1 MTATTA
7 TSAWNDSTAL
17 RDELLPDGWQRVD
30 LGPALRGELEKIE
43 PTILRRDDGAALFYP
58 GQLNWIHGADGVGKS
73 WVALIAAAQE
83 ITAGHNVE
91 WVNFEDP
98 DERVVVD
105 RLLDIG
111 IDPETI
117 AEHFYYR
124 GPTDP
129 FDETVVDQLITCIT
143 DDDVTLVVID
153 SLGEALG
160 LGGGNENDDPDITN
174 WVRTV
179 ARTII
184 AAGAAV
190 IVVDHGTKAADNPL
204 FASGSK
210 RKRAAITGVGYLI
223 EAPSPLTKANGGR
236 LRLTCAKDRHGN
248 FARGEQ
254 VATIDFGR
262 YPDGGLT
269 VHVRQVLATEQKPT
283 DDQTLRKV
291 ARAIVR
297 TVRDA
302 HRPLSKNEIMGGL
315 KEGSIKAR
323 SEVKRGALDHA
334 VGMGA
339 LRPEPGPRGAVL
351 HHFVHE
357 LEDDE

>member
-1 MTATTA
+1 MSAA
-7 TSAWNDSTAL
+7 TSSAAGL
-17 RDELLPDGWQRVD
+17 EVPPDEQIPAGWQRVD

-43 PTILRRDDGAALFYP
+43 STILRRDDGVGLFYP

-83 ITAGHNVE
+83 ITAGRNVE
-91 WVNFEDP
+91 WINFEDP

-117 AEHFYYR
+117 AEHFFYR
-124 GPTDP
+124 SPSDP
-129 FDETVVDQLITCIT
+129 FDEDIIAELLTDIV
-143 DDDVTLVVID
+143 DDDVSLVVVD

-160 LGGGNENDDPDITN
+160 LAGGNENDDPDITK

-179 ARTII
+179 TRTII
-184 AAGAAV
+184 ATGAAV

-236 LRLTCAKDRHGN
+236 LRFICAKDRHGN

-269 VHVRQVLATEQKPT
+269 VHVRPVLTTEQKPT
-283 DDQTLRKV
+283 DDQALRLV
-291 ARAIVR
+291 ARAVVR

-302 HRPLSKNEIMGGL
+302 GRPLSKNEIMAGL
-315 KEGSIKAR
+315 KSGTKAR
-323 SEVKRGALDHA
+323 AEVKRGAIDHA
-334 VGMGA
+334 VGVGA
-339 LRPEPGPRGAVL
+339 LRCEEGPRRAVM
-351 HHFVHE
+351 HHFVRE
-357 LEDDE
+357 LEEGE